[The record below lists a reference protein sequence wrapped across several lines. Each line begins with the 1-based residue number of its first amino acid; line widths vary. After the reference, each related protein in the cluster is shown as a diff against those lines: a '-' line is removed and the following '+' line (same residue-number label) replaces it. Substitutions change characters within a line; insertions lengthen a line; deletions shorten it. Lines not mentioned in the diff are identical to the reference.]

1 VLTEVKIVHFKRF
14 GEVTIPLD
22 NPIVLAGPNN
32 SGKTTALQALST
44 WHFALKKWLEK
55 NAEGKAKK
63 EGKKRTGVPIAR
75 RDFTPVPLREAILL
89 WNNRSVLS
97 SVPKVNTPLLVKIV
111 VKGIDDGTS
120 WECGM
125 ELQYANAE
133 LFRCRPVK
141 GTEIPKL
148 AEKVDV
154 VHVPPLS
161 GLKTEEGRRDVGE
174 QNVIIG
180 EGRPGEILRN
190 LLLEI
195 YEASDKS
202 LWTNLEGDIAD
213 IFQVKILPPQYSK
226 GQPYIHVEYVAGL
239 PKEGKK
245 NGLTTL
251 DIASGGSGF
260 HQVLLLLAFFYAR
273 PGSVL
278 LLDEPDAH
286 LHVILQREVYDH
298 LVRVAAKQNSQL
310 IVATHSEVVLE
321 KTEPTNIIAFIGQA
335 PHRLVSAQQK
345 SQLRKA
351 LTEIRGMDFLLAAQ
365 KGGILYAE
373 GTSDLPILKS
383 WAKVLDHRAGKFLSD
398 AYFKSLDGNDLNRAR
413 SHFFALR
420 EAYPDLRG
428 VCILDR
434 TDFQLQPGLLRE
446 IAWQRRDI
454 ENYLIVPSAII
465 RFLKGLRSDLIS
477 EQIAHHAGEWML
489 NELPPEAYRN
499 PFSNQATLMDV
510 KASETF
516 FERMFDYIQAKTQY
530 AVPLSKPHLYLLA
543 ESMQRDEIH
552 PEVVAKLDV
561 IAEILCP

>member
-1 VLTEVKIVHFKRF
+1 MLTEVKIIHFKRF

-32 SGKTTALQALST
+32 SGKTTAIQALST
-44 WHFALKKWLEK
+44 WHFTMRKWLEK
-55 NAEGKAKK
+55 NAEMKK
-63 EGKKRTGVPIAR
+63 GGKKRAGVSIAR

-97 SVPKVNTPLLVKIV
+97 SVPKVNTPLLVKII
-111 VKGIDDGTS
+111 VKGVDEGAH

-133 LFRCRPVK
+133 LFYCRPIR
-141 GTEIPKL
+141 GSEIPKL

-195 YEASDKS
+195 YEHRDKS
-202 LWTNLEGDIAD
+202 LWASLERDIAE
-213 IFQVKILPPQYSK
+213 IFQVKVLPPQYSK
-226 GQPYIHVEYVAGL
+226 GQPYIRVEYVAGL

-245 NGLTTL
+245 NGMTTL

-273 PGSVL
+273 PSSVL

-286 LHVILQREVYDH
+286 LHVILQREVFDH
-298 LVRVAAKQNSQL
+298 LVRIASKQNSQL

-321 KTEPTNIIAFIGQA
+321 KTEPSNIVTFVGQ
-335 PHRLVSAQQK
+335 PHRLVSTQQK

-351 LTEIRGMDFLLAAQ
+351 LTEIRGMDFLLADQ

-373 GTSDLPILKS
+373 GTTDLAILKS
-383 WAKVLDHRAGKFLSD
+383 WAKVLHHRAEEFLGD
-398 AYFKSLDGNDLNRAR
+398 AYFKSLDGNDLNKAR
-413 SHFFALR
+413 SHFFALK
-420 EAYPDLRG
+420 EAYPNLKG

-434 TDFQLQPGLLRE
+434 TDFQLQSKPLRE
-446 IAWQRRDI
+446 LSWRRKEV
-454 ENYLIVPSAII
+454 ENYLIVPTAII
-465 RFLKGLRSDLIS
+465 RFLKGMRDDLFA
-477 EQIAHHAGEWML
+477 EQITRHADEWMK

-499 PFSNQATLMDV
+499 PFSDQATLMDV
-510 KASETF
+510 KASESF
-516 FERMFDYIQAKTQY
+516 FEKMFDYLNAKMQY
-530 AVPLSKPHLYLLA
+530 SVFMSKPHLYLLA
-543 ESMQRDEIH
+543 ESMLPEEIH
-552 PEVVAKLDV
+552 PEVVATLDV
-561 IAEILCP
+561 IAEVLCS